1 MIVEDESV
9 VALDIRHRLQN
20 LGYDVAAVTG
30 KGEESVE
37 LAGRE
42 KPDIV
47 LMDIMLAGEM
57 DGIEA
62 ARIIHEKYDIPVVYI
77 SSHTD
82 DETLS
87 RAKITEPFGY
97 IIKPFEDREIST
109 TIEMAHYKHEA
120 ERQKKNT
127 EQWLA
132 TTLASISEG
141 VLTVDTRHRITYM
154 NRVAEKCIGPGGS
167 SDKPILLGDVLNIRG
182 EAGMNQA
189 AEVVDQVLHRKESLS
204 SYDVVLET
212 FEGATLPIELA
223 ASPIINERGE
233 VTGVVIIFRDITERQ
248 KARQDIIRSE
258 ARFRHLYE
266 NIPLGYFTLN
276 ENNELTQVNQAWLE
290 MTGYSRHEVLGRL
303 MGEFIPADDCK
314 QIELDGP
321 DFDPCRGREFK
332 IRRKDGAERVVYTQG
347 RRGHDVLH
355 GTQQTYCVMQDVTD
369 KRMVEEKII
378 EQNEFLN
385 NIIESIPHPFYVV
398 NAHDHS
404 VERANSAARNV
415 GEVFD
420 TLLFSGNGGG
430 PPSPLSVVKD
440 TRAPVTLERSLGN
453 GNGNSGRHVEI
464 HAYPVFGKSGEE
476 VEQVIEYAQDITER
490 KNAEEALKKS
500 VIDLRQ
506 TLQETVN
513 ALAVTSEKRD
523 PYTAGHQQRVSKLAC
538 SIARMLG
545 LSDDQIEGIRVA
557 SLLHDLGKIYI
568 PAEILS
574 KPAKLTNMEFG
585 IMQTHPQVGY
595 DILKR
600 VPFPWPVADIVLQH
614 HERLDGCGYPSGLI
628 GKDILYEAKVIAVSD
643 VVEAMSSHRPYRAA
657 VGLDLALDEICRRRG
672 EAYDA
677 DCVDA
682 CMELFRSRNFRFE

>member
-1 MIVEDESV
+1 MVVEDEAV
-9 VALDIRHRLQN
+9 VALDIRHRLKN
-20 LGYDVAAVTG
+20 LRYDVAAVTET
-30 KGEESVE
+30 GEEAVN
-37 LAGRE
+37 LAGDV

-47 LMDIMLAGEM
+47 LMDIMLAGDM

-62 ARIIHEKYDIPVVYI
+62 AGVIHEKYDIPVVYLTAY
-77 SSHTD
+77 TD
-82 DETLS
+82 EETLS

-97 IIKPFEDREIST
+97 IIKPFEDREITT
-109 TIEMAHYKHEA
+109 TIEMAHYKHNA
-120 ERQKKNT
+120 ERQKKST

-141 VLTVDTRHRITYM
+141 VLTVDRRRRITYM
-154 NRVAEKCIGPGGS
+154 NKVSEACIGVSPE
-167 SDKPILLGDVLNIRG
+167 LLGDALLEEVFRIRDG
-182 EAGMNQA
+182 ASENTAR
-189 AEVVDQVLHRKESLS
+189 EVVERVLRHKQSLA
-204 SYDVVLET
+204 SYDVVLELP
-212 FEGATLPIELA
+212 EGQSMPIELT
-223 ASPIINERGE
+223 ASPILSERGR
-233 VTGVVIIFRDITERQ
+233 VNAVVIVFRDITERQ

-258 ARFRHLYE
+258 AKFRHLYE

-276 ENNELTQVNQAWLE
+276 ENNELTQVNQAWLDL
-290 MTGYSRHEVLGRL
+290 TGYEKHEVLGRVL
-303 MGEFIPADDCK
+303 KDFVPGEDREAIGIDR
-314 QIELDGP
+314 P
-321 DFDPCRGREFK
+321 DFDPREAHEFR
-332 IRRKDGAERVVYTQG
+332 INRKDGVQRVVSTRG
-347 RRGHDVLH
+347 RPGHDVLH
-355 GTQQTYCVMQDVTD
+355 GKVQTYCVMQDVTD

-385 NIIESIPHPFYVV
+385 NIIESIPHPFYVI
-398 NAHDHS
+398 NANDNS
-404 VERANSAARNV
+404 VERANSAASGRGAV
-415 GEVFD
+415 DES
-420 TLLFSGNGGG
+420 LILSGNGGG
-430 PPSPLSVVKD
+430 PPSPLTIVKD
-440 TRAPVTLERSLGN
+440 TRAPATVERSFREEG
-453 GNGNSGRHVEI
+453 SQERHIEI
-464 HAYPVFGKSGEE
+464 HAYPVFGKNEE

-500 VIDLRQ
+500 VIELRQ

-538 SIARMLG
+538 AIARELG
-545 LSDDQIEGIRVA
+545 LSEDQIEGIRVA

-574 KPAKLTNMEFG
+574 KPAKLTSMEFG

-614 HERLDGCGYPSGLI
+614 HERLDGNGYPSGFA
-628 GKDILYEAKVIAVSD
+628 DSEILYEAKVIAVAD

-657 VGLDLALDEICRRRG
+657 VGLNLALDEISRRRG
-672 EAYDA
+672 AAYDI

-682 CMELFRSRNFRFE
+682 CLTLFRDKNFRFE